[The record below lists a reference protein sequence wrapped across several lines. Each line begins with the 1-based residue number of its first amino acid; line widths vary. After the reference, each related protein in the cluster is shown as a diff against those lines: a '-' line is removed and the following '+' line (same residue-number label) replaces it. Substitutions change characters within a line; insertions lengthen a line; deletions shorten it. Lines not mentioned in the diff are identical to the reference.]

1 MLICAICGK
10 PQLPCLGTVP
20 SLTIIIFIRSQPSYI
35 FKELET
41 LNSIK
46 MSKIIEHLE
55 DVTIRFAGD
64 SGDGMQLVGNQFSET
79 SGVFGNEVTTFPD
92 YPSEIRA
99 PEGTLYGVSA
109 FQVHFGTA
117 NIHTMGDYIDVLVA
131 MNASSLKVN
140 KANLKE
146 GGIII
151 VNTEGFDARNLGLA
165 GYTANPLEDGSL
177 QNYTVYAI
185 NIGKEIKAELADLN
199 IPSKVAS
206 KTKNLFALGLT
217 YWLFNRPL
225 EPTVNWIN
233 TKFKGKDDVILAN
246 IHVLK
251 AGWNYA
257 EKNESFAKQYIIDKS
272 PLPPGRYRTITGN
285 QAVALGLVVAAKK
298 ADLPLFL
305 GSYPITPATEIL
317 QAISGFKKYGV
328 KHLQAEDEIAGICSA
343 IGAAFG
349 GSLAATTTSGPG
361 LSLKTEAMGLAIMVE
376 LPLVII
382 DVQRAG
388 PSTGLPTKPEQ
399 SDLLMAMF
407 GRHGEAPMPV
417 LAAASAADCF
427 FMTME
432 AARIALKYMTPVL
445 LLSDGYIGQASEP
458 WRIPK
463 IAELPDIE
471 ASFATDVSEFAP
483 YRRDP
488 QTLRRQ
494 WAIPGFQGMEH
505 RIGGLEKED
514 GNGNVSNDAINH
526 EKMVKLRQ
534 QKIDGIANDI
544 PEALVEGEQE
554 GETLMISWGS
564 TYGAAQTAFE
574 KLRAKGVSLSYLHL
588 RHLNPFP
595 KNLGDVLMKFDRVI
609 VPELNTGQ
617 LQWLLQAKYLK
628 KITGIH
634 KVQGRPFK
642 SVELVDKI
650 TAILTEKEVTV

>member
-1 MLICAICGK
+1 
-10 PQLPCLGTVP
+10 
-20 SLTIIIFIRSQPSYI
+20 
-35 FKELET
+35 
-41 LNSIK
+41 

-64 SGDGMQLVGNQFSET
+64 SGDGMQLVGTQFSET
-79 SGVFGNEVTTFPD
+79 SGFAGNEVTTFPD

-109 FQVHFGTA
+109 FQVHFGTN

-140 KANLKE
+140 KANLKD

-151 VNTEGFDARNLGLA
+151 ANTEGFDARNLGLA

-177 QNYTVYAI
+177 QNYTVHAI
-185 NIGKEIKAELADLN
+185 NFGKELKVEFAELN
-199 IPSKVAS
+199 IPTKIAS
-206 KTKNLFALGLT
+206 KTKNIFALGLT

-233 TKFKGKDDVILAN
+233 TKFKGKDDVIMAN
-246 IHVLK
+246 IHALR

-257 EKNESFAKQYIIDKS
+257 EKNDAFTMNYIIDKS
-272 PLPPGRYRTITGN
+272 PLPPGRYRTLSGN
-285 QAVALGLVVAAKK
+285 QGVALGLVVAARK
-298 ADLPLFL
+298 ANLPLFL

-317 QAISGFKKYGV
+317 MAISGYKKYGV

-361 LSLKTEAMGLAIMVE
+361 LSLKTEAMGLAVMTE
-376 LPLVII
+376 LPLIII
-382 DVQRAG
+382 DVMRAG

-417 LAAASAADCF
+417 LAAASASDCF
-427 FMTME
+427 AMTLE

-463 IAELPDIE
+463 IADLPDIE
-471 ASFATDVSEFAP
+471 ANFATDIEEFAP

-488 QTLRRQ
+488 KTLRRQ

-526 EKMVKLRQ
+526 EKMVRLRQ
-534 QKIDGIANDI
+534 QKIDGIANDLPDAI
-544 PEALVEGEQE
+544 VEGPEE
-554 GETLMISWGS
+554 GETLLLSWGS
-564 TYGAAQTAFE
+564 TFGASRTAYE
-574 KLRAKGVSLSYLHL
+574 KLIAKGLSLSYLHL
-588 RHLNPFP
+588 RYLNPFP
-595 KNLGDVLMKFDRVI
+595 KNLGDILKRFNRVI
-609 VPELNTGQ
+609 VPELNSGH
-617 LQWLLQAKYLK
+617 LQWMLQAKFLK
-628 KITGIH
+628 PITGIH

-650 TAILTEKEVTV
+650 TALLTEKEVPV